1 MRHRVNEILKLGNR
15 EDWSYCPTEEKVML
29 IDTKQTSGIAAVV
42 SANNYSTMQRL
53 VTVTAWVICFVD
65 NLRARSGQRTRRIGQ
80 LKVAEL
86 KNAEVEWVKSAQDD
100 LKKQENFKQLVSELG
115 VKEDREASRCERR
128 LVNSDLEF
136 DARGPEILPR
146 QHRLT
151 RLVMEECHP
160 RVHHSGVRVTLAEL
174 RSKYWAPRGRQVV
187 KKILGEC
194 VVCKKLVGK
203 PYNNPP
209 AAVLPDLKAEKH
221 HLFQGWE

>member
-42 SANNYSTMQRL
+42 SANNYSTKQRL

-65 NLRARSGQRTRRIGQ
+65 NLRARSGQRTRRTGQ

-174 RSKYWAPRGRQVV
+174 RSKY
-187 KKILGEC
+187 C
-194 VVCKKLVGK
+194 
-203 PYNNPP
+203 
-209 AAVLPDLKAEKH
+209 
-221 HLFQGWE
+221 

>member
-1 MRHRVNEILKLGNR
+1 MLPKLKIQIKSR
-15 EDWSYCPTEEKVML
+15 QRYEER
-29 IDTKQTSGIAAVV
+29 
-42 SANNYSTMQRL
+42 YS
-53 VTVTAWVICFVD
+53 
-65 NLRARSGQRTRRIGQ
+65 RSKRTRRTGQ

-151 RLVMEECHP
+151 RLVMEECHR
-160 RVHHSGVRVTLAEL
+160 RVHHSEVRVTLTEL
-174 RSKYWAPRGRQVV
+174 RSKYWVPRGRQVV

-194 VVCKKLVGK
+194 VVCEKLVGK